1 MTFLI
6 FTSGNSPMTLPAIL
20 WIYFLHATEAG
31 PTRICLLAHVWSL
44 SRLPTPILSRST
56 RQTEQSLESQS
67 FTDTHAGTSQ
77 CHQYGVGSV
86 YLFNCRGNG
95 GLAWVRRNAV
105 TMVMGQL
112 DGVCECSV
120 VTRTPSL
127 EYYLFQ
133 CIPSGFHVDH
143 ALKTA
148 RELYGMSLSGV
159 GVLSTDK
166 Q

>member
-1 MTFLI
+1 
-6 FTSGNSPMTLPAIL
+6 MTLPAIL

-31 PTRICLLAHVWSL
+31 PTRVCLLAHFWSL
-44 SRLPTPILSRST
+44 SRPSSSILSRST
-56 RQTEQSLESQS
+56 RHTEQSLESQS
-67 FTDTHAGTSQ
+67 FTDTRAGTSQ

-86 YLFNCRGNG
+86 YLFNCWGDG
-95 GLAWVRRNAV
+95 GLAWVRRNAI

-112 DGVCECSV
+112 DWVCECSV

-127 EYYLFQ
+127 DYSLLQ
-133 CIPSGFHVDH
+133 SIPSGFHVDY
-143 ALKTA
+143 ALKTT
-148 RELYGMSLSGV
+148 RELYGVGLSGV